1 MVTIDPARRLANA
14 LGLEQLENE
23 PRLVSPK
30 RLHGLEMQGELWAMM
45 LDPKRTFD
53 DLIDRVAPTPARAE
67 EIKRNGVYRELSN
80 AVSGSQEFTAI
91 EKLYELVSDDYD
103 LLVLDTPPA
112 HNAVEFLNAPGRLTA
127 FLGGGAVHA
136 FLRPTGIGMR
146 LLGMGA
152 APLLGALRLVTGV
165 DLISD
170 LTAFFTLLGGMTDEF
185 NARAERV
192 DRLLHAPETAFVL
205 VTSAESRPIDEAIWF
220 RETLREN
227 GMPFTGAIVNRMH
240 PPLLPQGEVPLDLS
254 PDLHAKLAASIAEY
268 TELAERDAAGVEIL
282 RAAFTDEPILQVP
295 ELDGDVHDV
304 QGLLAMRAE
313 LFDD

>member
-1 MVTIDPARRLANA
+1 MR
-14 LGLEQLENE
+14 
-23 PRLVSPK
+23 
-30 RLHGLEMQGELWAMM
+30 GELWAMM

-53 DLIDRVAPTPARAE
+53 DLIDRVAPTSARAE
-67 EIKRNGVYRELSN
+67 EIKRNGVYRELSS

-127 FLGGGAVHA
+127 FLGGGAVQA
-136 FLRPTGIGMR
+136 FLRPTGIGLR

-192 DRLLHAPETAFVL
+192 EGLLHAPETAFVL
-205 VTSAESRPIDEAIWF
+205 VTSAEGRPIDEAIWF

-227 GMPFTGAIVNRMH
+227 GMPFTGAIVNRVH
-240 PPLLPQGEVPLDLS
+240 PPLSPGGAQGGVNWDLP

-268 TELAERDAAGVEIL
+268 TVLAERDAAGVEIL
-282 RAAFTDEPILQVP
+282 RAAFTGEPILQVP